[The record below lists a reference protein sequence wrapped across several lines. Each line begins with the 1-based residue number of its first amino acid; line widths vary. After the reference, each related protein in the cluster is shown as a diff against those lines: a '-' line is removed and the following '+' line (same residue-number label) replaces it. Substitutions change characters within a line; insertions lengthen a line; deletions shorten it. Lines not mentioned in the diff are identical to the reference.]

1 MVDIE
6 TFKDELTGKARS
18 IYDNFKKTGE
28 DDVFYLGQIAQ
39 GKAGVVTLADIIHR
53 AQVFANPEFRG
64 RIGSCTSFRA
74 FNIPVV
80 KGALDGSIKGLKNN
94 GFTSH
99 IVADKK
105 VGLSDLRESYAIG
118 SRLFFETTVT
128 TDISAYEC
136 SLENIAKS
144 IKEDV
149 KTSFFSRSKEQSMT
163 IKKPSSKNKLCDLM
177 DEIYQVVDKKN
188 KETFDTDLE
197 KATSNILATWL
208 VSRAMNLS
216 TGDKDN
222 QNEKK
227 LDEAM
232 KLQFY
237 THLNGCSNNGHCAI
251 SKIIKQ
257 GVQLGL
263 DMIDSMNLSSADIK
277 EKRDRLGITTKD
289 EQVQDALFGAQCAA
303 EPNPVAEQK
312 PEAEPES
319 NAEQNAYY
327 SEEGNDLSFEFDD
340 LFDDDDSDDKTFDD
354 SYQTNEQSLNS
365 TNDSTFW
372 PDLYNGKWQKNINER
387 YEEFVKKNGYDPFS
401 GKKASRKY
409 GAIVAGL
416 NQKVVD
422 KNARILG
429 VNEKAVGR
437 NDQVLD
443 RNEKAVSVNAHV
455 WDPAGFGVRSKTLK
469 KAVAN
474 SVLSKIEEKQNKYL
488 GKQIGLFYRGVAIS
502 IRKFFKLQ
510 NNGGTD
516 LPSDHKSKDYVHRGM
531 NYGEN
536 ICQNLD
542 WVIDNVSNQYDVQE
556 KLKELGNN
564 PKATQFFKNQV
575 AKEYYQDRLTKNQRT
590 TEQPWETFA
599 RMVAEDAGEESGLMI
614 DKKKKSANEK

>member
-18 IYDNFKKTGE
+18 IYDNYKKTGE

-263 DMIDSMNLSSADIK
+263 EMIYSMNLSSADIK

-312 PEAEPES
+312 PKAEPKPVAGQKLE
-319 NAEQNAYY
+319 EQNAGN

-340 LFDDDDSDDKTFDD
+340 LFVDDDSYNDLLDDSDDETFNASDNETNSDD
-354 SYQTNEQSLNS
+354 VQTNNENANS
-365 TNDSTFW
+365 AATFAAATAQTYKAR
-372 PDLYNGKWQKNINER
+372 YNEEGQDYINEK
-387 YEEFVKKNGYDPFS
+387 YEEFVKKNGYDPFNNKM
-401 GKKASRKY
+401 GTYRVVYNDLKDKMLKKIANLIQQKYATLSRSQDSPDKKD
-409 GAIVAGL
+409 GAIVAFFAGVKTGVL
-416 NQKVVD
+416 GKD
-422 KNARILG
+422 KLEDFPHYNAGYQIG
-429 VNEKAVGR
+429 KAVYDKLHSLNKFKDGER
-437 NDQVLD
+437 KFLLAKSQEEANTQVADKIAKEEFRYSSFDEYAREVVKTVEMGAKFFAD
-443 RNEKAVSVNAHV
+443 RNGDSIKEYQ
-455 WDPAGFGVRSKTLK
+455 D
-469 KAVAN
+469 
-474 SVLSKIEEKQNKYL
+474 KISE
-488 GKQIGLFYRGVAIS
+488 AIT
-502 IRKFFKLQ
+502 K
-510 NNGGTD
+510 
-516 LPSDHKSKDYVHRGM
+516 
-531 NYGEN
+531 
-536 ICQNLD
+536 
-542 WVIDNVSNQYDVQE
+542 NVP
-556 KLKELGNN
+556 KKELN
-564 PKATQFFKNQV
+564 
-575 AKEYYQDRLTKNQRT
+575 
-590 TEQPWETFA
+590 
-599 RMVAEDAGEESGLMI
+599 
-614 DKKKKSANEK
+614 